1 MTSTLRSHRLRRI
14 VGAYTVN
21 RLGTWFGFV
30 ALSVAVFDH
39 TRSALAVAALLIA
52 GQALPAFAAPA
63 LAARVEASRRRGVLS
78 GLYLFEGVV
87 TVGLAVLLWHFWLP
101 AILLLAALDGTAALA
116 ASALLR
122 AETAR
127 AAREQA
133 ALEWDAAREK
143 DVEAFTQ
150 AAERQA
156 NATLNIAF
164 SATFM
169 LGPAIAGV
177 LVAAAGAPAALF
189 IDAAS
194 FLICGAMLLD
204 LSPHAEDAAGA
215 TVLQRLRAALDYV
228 NGVPL
233 LRGLLLAE
241 MVALVFFDSAGPI
254 EVAYAKVTLHAG
266 DRGYGLL
273 LGAWGVGVVVG
284 SLVFARSPKRGLGA
298 MLTGGTLAMGL
309 AYIAFSVAGSI
320 EVACTAALLGGIGN
334 GVEWASVISIV
345 QRLTPPALQ
354 GRLMSAVESIGALS
368 LALGLTLGGALVAL
382 SSPRTAFLVVGI
394 GATTMTF
401 AFLRLALRGID
412 REMPADASARTA
424 DNEDTPGP
432 TTGQMGA
439 SVEIEG
445 DLDQPHETPRDS
457 TLARTGSG
465 MSNSALRHL
474 KSDTAS
480 AVKYD
485 RE

>member
-1 MTSTLRSHRLRRI
+1 VPSTLRSHRLRRI
-14 VGAYTVN
+14 IGAYTVN

-39 TRSALAVAALLIA
+39 THSALAVAALLIS

-63 LAARVEASRRRGVLS
+63 LAARVEASRRHGVLS

-87 TVGLAVLLWHFWLP
+87 TTLLAVLLWHFWLP

-133 ALEWDAAREK
+133 QVDWDAERGK
-143 DVEAFTQ
+143 DLEAFTQ

-177 LVAAAGAPAALF
+177 VVAAAGAPAALL

-204 LSPHAEDAAGA
+204 LSPHAEEAAELS
-215 TVLQRLRAALDYV
+215 VRERLRAAWQYV
-228 NGVPL
+228 NAVPM
-233 LRGLLLAE
+233 LRALLLAE
-241 MVALVFFDSAGPI
+241 AIALVFFDAAGPI
-254 EVAYAKVTLHAG
+254 EVSYAKVTLDAG

-273 LGAWGVGVVVG
+273 LGSWGVGVVVG

-298 MLTGGTLAMGL
+298 MLTAGTLTMGF
-309 AYIAFSVAGSI
+309 AYIGFAVAGSLQ
-320 EVACTAALLGGIGN
+320 VACMAAVFGGVGN

-345 QRLTPPALQ
+345 QQLTPPALH
-354 GRLMSAVESIGALS
+354 GRLMSAVESIGALA
-368 LALGLTLGGALVAL
+368 LALGLSLGGALVAL

-394 GATTMTF
+394 GATAMTF
-401 AFLRLALRGID
+401 VFLRLTLRGID
-412 REMPADASARTA
+412 RDMPTEAGTTDPDLPSSLMIG
-424 DNEDTPGP
+424 PGEVDGIP
-432 TTGQMGA
+432 HR
-439 SVEIEG
+439 
-445 DLDQPHETPRDS
+445 LHETPADGFDA
-457 TLARTGSG
+457 LVKAGSG
-465 MSNSALRHL
+465 TSNSVLQHL
-474 KSDTAS
+474 KSDTS
-480 AVKYD
+480 SVVKYD
-485 RE
+485 RD

>member
-1 MTSTLRSHRLRRI
+1 MPSTLRSHRLRRI
-14 VGAYTVN
+14 IGAYTVN

-30 ALSVAVFDH
+30 ALSLAVFDH
-39 TRSALAVAALLIA
+39 THSALAVAALLIS

-78 GLYLFEGVV
+78 WLYIFEGVV
-87 TVGLAVLLWHFWLP
+87 TTLLAVLLWHFWLP
-101 AILLLAALDGTAALA
+101 AILILAALDGTAALA

-122 AETAR
+122 AETAK

-133 ALEWDAAREK
+133 EVEWDTARGK
-143 DVEAFTQ
+143 DQEAFAQ

-215 TVLQRLRAALDYV
+215 TVLDRLRAAWEYV
-228 NGVPL
+228 NEVPV
-233 LRGLLLAE
+233 LRALLLAE
-241 MVALVFFDSAGPI
+241 AIALVFFDSAGPI
-254 EVAYAKVTLHAG
+254 EIAYAKVTLDAG

-273 LGAWGVGVVVG
+273 LGTWGVGVVFG
-284 SLVFARSPKRGLGA
+284 SLVFARSPKRGLGTL
-298 MLTGGTLAMGL
+298 LTGGTLAMGL
-309 AYIAFSVAGSI
+309 AYIAFSVASSL
-320 EVACTAALLGGIGN
+320 EVACVAAVIGGVGN
-334 GVEWASVISIV
+334 GVEWASVISLV
-345 QRLTPPALQ
+345 QRMTPPALH

-368 LALGLTLGGALVAL
+368 LALGLSLGGALVAL
-382 SSPRTAFLVVGI
+382 SSPRGAFLVVGV
-394 GATTMTF
+394 GATAMTLV
-401 AFLRLALRGID
+401 FLLLVLRGLNRQTTLD
-412 REMPADASARTA
+412 AQTTDTKVSPA
-424 DNEDTPGP
+424 
-432 TTGQMGA
+432 
-439 SVEIEG
+439 
-445 DLDQPHETPRDS
+445 QPHETTSHELS
-457 TLARTGSG
+457 TLTQVAVGTSIPV
-465 MSNSALRHL
+465 SEHL

-480 AVKYD
+480 VVKYD
-485 RE
+485 KD